1 MTAYDKL
8 CERFRRISTLQDARG
23 ILNWDM
29 LTMMPK
35 GAAESRGEQLAT
47 LEALAHEA
55 MTDPRVGDWLA
66 AAEASRDAYRAALDA
81 AGMGAITT
89 EIRPAGEFFYAEDYH
104 QQYLSKNP
112 NGYCGLG
119 GTGVACPVGL
129 GVTTED

>member
-47 LEALAHEA
+47 LEALAVLGTA
-55 MTDPRVGDWLA
+55 LTPTPLA
-66 AAEASRDAYRAALDA
+66 TAAC
-81 AGMGAITT
+81 
-89 EIRPAGEFFYAEDYH
+89 H
-104 QQYLSKNP
+104 
-112 NGYCGLG
+112 
-119 GTGVACPVGL
+119 
-129 GVTTED
+129 